1 MPANAQILLVEDE
14 SGIAQFIYEG
24 LTEEKYQVRWAPTGT
39 EALKIINHWSAD
51 LLILDIRLP
60 DINGI
65 EICQKTRLLYPAV
78 PILMLTALD
87 AIEDRVRGLRAGA
100 DDYLPKPF
108 AFEELLARIEAL
120 LRRPG
125 RTRTGNILQD
135 GMLFLDVS
143 NRTCRVDS
151 QPIELT
157 STELELLAYFMRHKH
172 QLLSRERLHA
182 EVWGLHFDRGTN
194 LIDVYVSYLRKKLRK
209 AGCTQAIETVRGQ
222 GYRFTGCQSG

>member
-1 MPANAQILLVEDE
+1 MPVNAQILLVEDE

-24 LTEEKYQVRWAPTGT
+24 LTEEKYQIRWAPTGT
-39 EALKIINHWSAD
+39 EALEIINHWSAD

-65 EICQKTRLLYPAV
+65 EVCQKTRLLYPTV

-135 GMLFLDVS
+135 GMLLLDVS
-143 NRTCRVDS
+143 NRTCRVGS

-157 STELELLAYFMRHKH
+157 STELELLAYFMRHRH
-172 QLLSRERLHA
+172 QLLSLIG
-182 EVWGLHFDRGTN
+182 GLT
-194 LIDVYVSYLRKKLRK
+194 S
-209 AGCTQAIETVRGQ
+209 
-222 GYRFTGCQSG
+222 